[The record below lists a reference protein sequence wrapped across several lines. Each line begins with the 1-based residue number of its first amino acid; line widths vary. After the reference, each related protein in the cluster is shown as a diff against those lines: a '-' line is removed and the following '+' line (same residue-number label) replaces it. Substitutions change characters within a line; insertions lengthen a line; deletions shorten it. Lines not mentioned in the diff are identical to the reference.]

1 MDEKTTTPPSSWS
14 FFEKLSIHD
23 RIKRDKP
30 RRRNNGGGNSS
41 TSGESSGDNDSIERL
56 TISDK
61 IRRDKPSRR
70 RGGSISSCSDDSASH
85 DETSATISSAS
96 SGSFVHSYQ
105 KRSLPERSQ
114 YVAVDCEMV
123 GGISGTSLC
132 ARVVL
137 VDWKGRTLLDTC
149 VAPVEPVEDYRTY
162 VSGITEEDLVGA
174 PSLMRV
180 QQQVLDL
187 LEGKILVGHAL
198 INDLEALRIQH
209 PWHMQR
215 DTATYPPFMRN
226 VTSQDGQSLLL
237 PRKLKELVHEKLG
250 DKKFQSG
257 VHDPIEDAMG
267 ALNLYKQHR
276 PRWEACV
283 QSNMKKS
290 QQEQAFMLRQQQH
303 FYYMQQ
309 MLPMGF

>member
-1 MDEKTTTPPSSWS
+1 MASNLTLSL
-14 FFEKLSIHD
+14 EKLTIHE
-23 RIKRDKP
+23 KLQRDKP
-30 RRRNNGGGNSS
+30 RRRSS
-41 TSGESSGDNDSIERL
+41 HSESSSGDDS
-56 TISDK
+56 S
-61 IRRDKPSRR
+61 
-70 RGGSISSCSDDSASH
+70 SH
-85 DETSATISSAS
+85 DETAITASCASSA

-105 KRSLPERSQ
+105 KKSLPERSQ
-114 YVAVDCEMV
+114 YVAMDCEMV

-137 VDWKGRTLLDTC
+137 VDWKGRILLDTC
-149 VAPVEPVEDYRTY
+149 VAPVEPIEDYRTY
-162 VSGITEEDLVGA
+162 VSGISEEDLIGA
-174 PSLMRV
+174 PSLSKV
-180 QQQVLDL
+180 QQQVLEL

-237 PRKLKELVHEKLG
+237 PRKLKELVHDKLG
-250 DKKFQSG
+250 DKQFQSG
-257 VHDPIEDAMG
+257 VHDPMEDALG

-283 QSNMKKS
+283 QSNMKKAH
-290 QQEQAFMLRQQQH
+290 QEQAFMLRQQQH

>member
-1 MDEKTTTPPSSWS
+1 MAPSLN
-14 FFEKLSIHD
+14 FALEQLTIHEKL
-23 RIKRDKP
+23 KRDRP
-30 RRRNNGGGNSS
+30 RRQRRQFSNSSEQSSCDGNS
-41 TSGESSGDNDSIERL
+41 
-56 TISDK
+56 
-61 IRRDKPSRR
+61 
-70 RGGSISSCSDDSASH
+70 SH
-85 DETSATISSAS
+85 DETSATASSADS
-96 SGSFVHSYQ
+96 ASGSFSHSYQ
-105 KRSLPERSQ
+105 KRSLPERSK
-114 YVAVDCEMV
+114 YVAMDCEMV

-132 ARVVL
+132 ARVV
-137 VDWKGRTLLDTC
+137 VIDWKGRTMLDSF
-149 VAPVEPVEDYRTY
+149 VAPEEPVEDYRTY
-162 VSGITEEDLVGA
+162 VSGICEEDLHGA
-174 PSLMRV
+174 PKLPTV
-180 QQQVLDL
+180 QQQVLEL
-187 LEGKILVGHAL
+187 LEDKILVGHAL
-198 INDLEALRIQH
+198 VNDLEALRIQH

-250 DKKFQSG
+250 DKTFQAG
-257 VHDPIEDAMG
+257 VHCPIEDALG

-283 QSNMKKS
+283 LSNMKKS